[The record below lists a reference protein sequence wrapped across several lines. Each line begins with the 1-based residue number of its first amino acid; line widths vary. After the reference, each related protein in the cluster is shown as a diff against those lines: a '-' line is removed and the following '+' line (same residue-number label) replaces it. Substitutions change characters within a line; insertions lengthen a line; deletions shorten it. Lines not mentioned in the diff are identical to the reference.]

1 MPYKNLEI
9 NISSYND
16 NHTDALSQYY
26 RGFSTVD
33 PLNRGSKLYDF
44 DIIKQDILNH
54 FNTRKGQRVMNPTF
68 GTIIWDVLME
78 PLTEQI
84 RELLTQ
90 DVTAICNFDPRVYP
104 TQIEI
109 NEYEQGYLIE
119 LTLVMKNT
127 NQSSNMRLA
136 FDQNIGLR
144 VQ

>member
-9 NISSYND
+9 NISSYNN

-26 RGFSTVD
+26 KGFSTVD
-33 PLNRGSKLYDF
+33 PLNRGNKLYDF

-84 RELLTQ
+84 RELLQQ
-90 DVTAICNFDPRVYP
+90 DITAICNFDPRVYP

-109 NEYEQGYLIE
+109 SEYEQGYLIE

-127 NQSSNMRLA
+127 NQSTNMRLA